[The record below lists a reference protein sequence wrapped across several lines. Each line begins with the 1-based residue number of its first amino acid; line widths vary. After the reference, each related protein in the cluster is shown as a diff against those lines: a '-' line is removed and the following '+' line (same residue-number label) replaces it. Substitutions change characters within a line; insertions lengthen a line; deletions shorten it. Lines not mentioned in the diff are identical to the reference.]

1 MRECTE
7 TGKAWAKDD
16 TEMKQKAKKRVAL
29 SVTGIVL
36 TTLLVL
42 ATAEALYSNLSLTV
56 SRYTVCSEK
65 VSGALRIVFLSD
77 LHGREFG
84 AGNNRLL
91 ELIAA
96 EQPDLIAL
104 VGDIFNSNAD
114 EDEIDRMCAFIGEA
128 SGIAPVYF
136 SLGNHESGYLQ
147 SHETDLLDRV
157 RRSGAAVLDNE
168 YLDLELRGSPIRIG
182 GYMGYYRQPHM
193 MTADPA
199 QQESEL
205 AFADAFEDTDRFT
218 LLLNHI
224 PTAWLDWHYI
234 DKYPVD
240 LVLSGHY
247 HGGLIR
253 IPVFEQG
260 LFAPN
265 IGFFPPYTKGQ
276 LEGSAATCILTTGLT
291 GNKLLRF
298 FNPPEIA
305 VVNIVS
311 AE

>member
-1 MRECTE
+1 
-7 TGKAWAKDD
+7 
-16 TEMKQKAKKRVAL
+16 MKQKANKRLTL
-29 SVTGIVL
+29 SVTVIVL
-36 TTLLVL
+36 AVLLFL
-42 ATAEALYSNLSLTV
+42 ITAEALHSNLSLTV
-56 SRYTVCSEK
+56 SRYTVRSEK

-84 AGNNRLL
+84 TGNARLL

-104 VGDIFNSNAD
+104 VGDIFNNNAD
-114 EDEIDRMCAFIGEA
+114 ADEIDRMCGLIQKAAE
-128 SGIAPVYF
+128 IAPVYF
-136 SLGNHESGYLQ
+136 SLGNHEDGYAQ
-147 SHETDLLDRV
+147 SHDADILERV
-157 RRSGAAVLDNE
+157 RHSGAVVLDNE

-193 MTADPA
+193 MTADPE
-199 QQESEL
+199 QIIQER
-205 AFADAFEDTDRFT
+205 AFADDLESTDRFK

-253 IPVFEQG
+253 IPFLEQG
-260 LFAPN
+260 VYAPYV
-265 IGFFPPYTKGQ
+265 GLFPPFTKGKF
-276 LEGSAATCILTTGLT
+276 EGSEATCILTTGLA
-291 GNKLLRF
+291 GKKLPRF
-298 FNPPEIA
+298 FNPPEI
-305 VVNIVS
+305 VVADIVDS
-311 AE
+311 E